1 MCPMMRC
8 RCRLDDIPTTL
19 NHISGCP
26 WIGDGWYWCPFCCRP
41 ENLFEG
47 TKYGGTGRPRP
58 EWTGKPLKRRM
69 PILRHLIHLLMPW
82 TTVSLRTPTE
92 INASLVAR
100 TQDAE
105 YLNSTPELESIAHVV
120 ELPAKDP
127 QWYYPE
133 ASAVECLELEAPA
146 HHLPNSHS
154 AEHSLSTGVHSA
166 LQNVYQTTDNMK
178 SLQLRVAE
186 LLGVTRIPCNEWRHR
201 FVVDP
206 SLLEMCC
213 EASPDLLLEKGI
225 LRFKELIN
233 RKVLKSFED
242 VSTITS
248 VFFAIAYTV
257 HHDNRSCGWDFVTWD
272 LHHWQQWVE
281 ERLGPQ
287 IFLDAVDPWTVSRE
301 CPPASS
307 SRASFSSKYPKG
319 STRDQFRSESDLT

>member
-41 ENLFEG
+41 ENFFES
-47 TKYGGTGRPRP
+47 TNYGGTGRPRP

-69 PILRHLIHLLMPW
+69 AIFRHLIHLLMPR
-82 TTVSLRTPTE
+82 TTVSLHAPTE
-92 INASLVAR
+92 LDASLLAR
-100 TQDAE
+100 TQGAE
-105 YLNSTPELESIAHVV
+105 HLDSTPELESIAHVV

-133 ASAVECLELEAPA
+133 ASAFECLELEASA

-154 AEHSLSTGVHSA
+154 AEHSLSTGLHSA
-166 LQNVYQTTDNMK
+166 LQNVYQTTENMK
-178 SLQLRVAE
+178 NLQMQIAE
-186 LLGVTRIPCNEWRHR
+186 LPEVSRIPCNEKHR
-201 FVVDP
+201 LMVD
-206 SLLEMCC
+206 SSVLDIYCK
-213 EASPDLLLEKGI
+213 ASPDLLIEKGI
-225 LRFKELIN
+225 LRTKELIN

-242 VSTITS
+242 VFAMTS
-248 VFFAIAYTV
+248 VFYAIAYLI
-257 HHDNRSCGWDFVTWD
+257 HHDDRSCGWNLIIWD
-272 LHHWQQWVE
+272 LHHWQQSVKE
-281 ERLGPQ
+281 KLGPR
-287 IFLDAVDPWTVSRE
+287 IFLDAVDPWNVSKE

-319 STRDQFRSESDLT
+319 STRDQLRS

>member
-47 TKYGGTGRPRP
+47 TNYGGTGRPRP
-58 EWTGKPLKRRM
+58 EKPLKRRM
-69 PILRHLIHLLMPW
+69 AIFRHLIHSLMPW
-82 TTVSLRTPTE
+82 TTVSSHAPTE
-92 INASLVAR
+92 LDTSLIAQ
-100 TQDAE
+100 TQDTE

-120 ELPAKDP
+120 ELPANDP

-133 ASAVECLELEAPA
+133 ASAVECLELEASA
-146 HHLPNSHS
+146 HHLPNLQS
-154 AEHSLSTGVHSA
+154 AEPSRSTRIHSA

-178 SLQLRVAE
+178 SLRLRIVE
-186 LLGVTRIPCNEWRHR
+186 LPEVSRIACKEWKHR
-201 FVVDP
+201 LVVDS
-206 SLLEMCC
+206 SLLEIYLQ
-213 EASPDLLLEKGI
+213 ASPDLLLEKGI

-242 VSTITS
+242 VSAMTS
-248 VFFAIAYTV
+248 IFYAIAYTV
-257 HHDNRSCGWDFVTWD
+257 HHDNRSRGWNLITWD
-272 LHHWQQWVE
+272 LHHWQQLIKE
-281 ERLGPQ
+281 ELGPQ
-287 IFLDAVDPWTVSRE
+287 IFLDAVDPWNVSEE

-307 SRASFSSKYPKG
+307 SRASFSSK
-319 STRDQFRSESDLT
+319 